1 MPKSL
6 PRQKIRFERMT
17 PLCMYVN
24 ERERERE
31 QTGRVVGRAWAS
43 LSSMCQV
50 ERIISVS
57 QVAVWFVNK

>member
-24 ERERERE
+24 ERERERADR
-31 QTGRVVGRAWAS
+31 QGGRESLGIPELYVSSGENNICLSGGCVV
-43 LSSMCQV
+43 CQ
-50 ERIISVS
+50 
-57 QVAVWFVNK
+57 